1 MTLLYI
7 HNTTLTVL
15 YTPYVHTLTDESTE
29 VEQQAQEVISC
40 IENILGESIQHY
52 F

>member
-1 MTLLYI
+1 MTQCI
-7 HNTTLTVL
+7 PILTIL
-15 YTPYVHTLTDESTE
+15 YTLYVHTLTDESTE
-29 VEQQAQEVISC
+29 VEQQTQQLISR